1 MPIVTVMLCL
11 IARIATAI
19 AMVFPIAR
27 TAARTTLAATNSK
40 RQHRTLLTL
49 FCRTH
54 FHKSAAPDA
63 YLDTALRATRHE
75 RDLGFG
81 IRNFFTGDIN
91 ECNIENCVGS
101 GRSSYRRASGC
112 TGHLLRT

>member
-1 MPIVTVMLCL
+1 MQIVTVLVGL
-11 IARIATAI
+11 IAWIAI
-19 AMVFPIAR
+19 AIVFAIAR

-54 FHKSAAPDA
+54 FHKSAAPGA

-75 RDLGFG
+75 RNLAFG

-91 ECNIENCVGS
+91 ECNIENRAGGGRTGDRHAS
-101 GRSSYRRASGC
+101 GR
-112 TGHLLRT
+112 TDHLLRT